1 MVQKI
6 NWDTVP
12 VEQVNPSMQR
22 KIVTGKKMMIARMKF
37 KDGFLV
43 PQHSHE
49 NEQITSVLSGTIR
62 FWFGADKKEVMDLH
76 AGDIV
81 VIPGNLPHEALMIGD
96 VEEIDSFAPPRED
109 WLNGTDHYL
118 RK

>member
-1 MVQKI
+1 MIQKL
-6 NWDTVP
+6 NWENVP
-12 VEQVNPSMQR
+12 TEEVTPAMHR
-22 KIVTGKKMMIARMKF
+22 KIISGEKLMIARMKF

-43 PQHSHE
+43 PQHHHMHE
-49 NEQITSVLSGTIR
+49 QVTQVLSGQIR
-62 FWFGADKKEVMDLH
+62 FWFGENKEQVMDLF

-96 VEEIDSFAPPRED
+96 VEEIDTWAPPRQD
-109 WLNGTDHYL
+109 WLDKTDDYL

>member
-1 MVQKI
+1 
-6 NWDTVP
+6 
-12 VEQVNPSMQR
+12 
-22 KIVTGKKMMIARMKF
+22 
-37 KDGFLV
+37 
-43 PQHSHE
+43 
-49 NEQITSVLSGTIR
+49 
-62 FWFGADKKEVMDLH
+62 MDLH